1 MDRNNSYI
9 YGSVAPKLPGRTG
22 RPAEQQRIEKKVS
35 KQTRSY
41 PKSSSVPKTRMVF
54 ALMFVTAI
62 CFVIL
67 YRFSVITELNSRMGK
82 LTAEYNQLRDE
93 NRMLKVDI
101 ETSIDLD
108 HVKHIAETKLNM
120 HKPDKYQLVLVS
132 VPKSN
137 YSVVLN
143 HEYIDETTQKAS
155 LVDKVMKTVRAVLP

>member
-9 YGSVAPKLPGRTG
+9 YGNVAPKLPVRTEK
-22 RPAEQQRIEKKVS
+22 PAERQRTERKASV
-35 KQTRSY
+35 QTRSY
-41 PKSSSVPKTRMVF
+41 PKSSSMPKTRMVF
-54 ALMFVTAI
+54 ALLFVTAV

-67 YRFSVITELNSRMGK
+67 YRFSVITELNSQMGK
-82 LTAEYNQLRDE
+82 LTAQYDQLRNE

-108 HVKHIAETKLNM
+108 YVRHIAETKLNM

-155 LVDKVMKTVRAVLP
+155 LVEKIIRTVRAVLP